1 MRIVTERLSGAPI
14 EARAVEIVER
24 KGLGHPDSICDA
36 VAEELSLAL
45 SRHYLER
52 SGAILHHN
60 VDKVLLFGGSAR
72 PRFGGGKLL
81 APLELFLCGRATA
94 ECEGTRVPVEEL
106 AVEGTRRW
114 LRENLHA
121 LDAEAHVVV
130 HPLVREGSAEL
141 TELFRRQQA
150 AGACLANDTSC
161 GVGYAPLSELESV
174 VLRVEES
181 LNDPGWKARHPET
194 GEDVKVMGVRERDA
208 IDLTVACAFVG
219 RFVMDLAGYEAG
231 KADVAAHARLVAR
244 AHTRREVRVRVNA
257 ADDPARESIY
267 LTVTGTSAEGGDDG
281 EAGRGNRANGL
292 ISPYRTMTME
302 SVAGKN
308 PVTHVGKLYNVLA
321 SLLAQDLVEGV
332 PGVAEATCHLV
343 SRIGQRVDDP
353 QLVNLRLR
361 CDDPELPASPR
372 IEEMARARLAEAP
385 TLWKQ
390 LVAGTVAVDR
400 WPLRVRGAAR

>member
-52 SGAILHHN
+52 GGAILHHN
-60 VDKVLLFGGSAR
+60 VDKVLLFGGAAR
-72 PRFGGGKLL
+72 PGFGGGEVL

-94 ECEGTRVPVEEL
+94 ECDGARVPVEEL

-114 LRENLHA
+114 LREHLHA
-121 LDAEAHVVV
+121 LDAERHVVV
-130 HPLVREGSAEL
+130 HSLVREGSPEL
-141 TELFRRQQA
+141 TDLFRRQ
-150 AGACLANDTSC
+150 CLANDTSC

-174 VLRVEES
+174 VLRVEQG

-219 RFVMDLAGYEAG
+219 RFVADLAAYEAA
-231 KADVAAHARLVAR
+231 KAEVAARAALLAR
-244 AHTRREVRVRVNA
+244 AHTRREVRVQVNA
-257 ADDPARESIY
+257 ADDPARGSIY

-292 ISPYRTMTME
+292 ISPYRPMTME

-308 PVTHVGKLYNVLA
+308 PLTHVGKLYNVLA

-372 IEEMARARLAEAP
+372 IEEIARARLAEAP
-385 TLWKQ
+385 ALWQK
-390 LVAGTVAVDR
+390 LVARAVAVDR
-400 WPLRVRGAAR
+400 WPLRT